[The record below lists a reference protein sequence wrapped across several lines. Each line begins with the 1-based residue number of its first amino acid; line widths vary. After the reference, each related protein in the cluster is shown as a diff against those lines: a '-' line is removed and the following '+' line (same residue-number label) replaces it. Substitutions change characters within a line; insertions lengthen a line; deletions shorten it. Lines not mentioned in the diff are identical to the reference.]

1 MIFMKKKENIPMDDW
16 GLHGE
21 FRGLDMPVCS
31 AGDCTGL
38 IPSLPRDEEEIL
50 SYEELYPYLPQA
62 ANSTADGNE
71 ETDSVQ

>member
-1 MIFMKKKENIPMDDW
+1 MKKKENIPMDDW

-38 IPSLPRDEEEIL
+38 IPSLPQSEAEL
-50 SYEELYPYLPQA
+50 HHYEDLYRFTARA
-62 ANSTADGNE
+62 AAE
-71 ETDSVQ
+71 KKR